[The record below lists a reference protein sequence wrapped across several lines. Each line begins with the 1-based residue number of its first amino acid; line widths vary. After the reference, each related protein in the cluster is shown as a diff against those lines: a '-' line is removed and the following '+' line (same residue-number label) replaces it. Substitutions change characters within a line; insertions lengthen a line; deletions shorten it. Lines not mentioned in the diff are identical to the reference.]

1 MDAGIIAKIKGK
13 LRKFYSSWVT
23 GLTREQIGKRVK
35 AEEIKIPADVPTC
48 KKNLCI
54 WLSEIVNLIN
64 QDKSGIV
71 HCWEETQL
79 LRAWERKVQVDAA
92 SKAKELFPNLA
103 DADMEL
109 TTEIIGRLLDE
120 PGAEDPE
127 AGYDGV
133 PFTQTENEDEFL

>member
-1 MDAGIIAKIKGK
+1 MFTAG
-13 LRKFYSSWVT
+13 R
-23 GLTREQIGKRVK
+23 R
-35 AEEIKIPADVPTC
+35 
-48 KKNLCI
+48 
-54 WLSEIVNLIN
+54 LSC
-64 QDKSGIV
+64 SG
-71 HCWEETQL
+71 
-79 LRAWERKVQVDAA
+79 AWERKVQVDAA

-133 PFTQTENEDEFL
+133 PFTQTENEDEFLDWIDWDNLAA